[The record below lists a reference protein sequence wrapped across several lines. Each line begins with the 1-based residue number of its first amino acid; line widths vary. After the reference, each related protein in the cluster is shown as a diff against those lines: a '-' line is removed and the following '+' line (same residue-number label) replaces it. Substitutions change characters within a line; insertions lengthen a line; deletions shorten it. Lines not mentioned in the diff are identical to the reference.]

1 LPHTIFVVLA
11 YIVNIGDSGAMEVR
25 HGSYGQNLG
34 TLRTRR
40 AIVR

>member
-1 LPHTIFVVLA
+1 MFVIFA
-11 YIVNIGDSGAMEVR
+11 YIVNTDDSGAMEIR

-40 AIVR
+40 DIVR